1 MVIMIDTS
9 GEEFHAPMLSDGS
22 RAGLLDRTTLSRRL
36 EELFRETYSD
46 IRHAGKTDGVF
57 IDSNVNKIGYGNL
70 ERDEI
75 RRTIAYRS
83 SGLLEKKNWSL

>member
-36 EELFRETYSD
+36 DELFREIYSD
-46 IRHAGKTDGVF
+46 IRHGGKTDGVF
-57 IDSNVNKIGYGNL
+57 LDYNGNKIGYWNL
-70 ERDEI
+70 ESGEI
-75 RRTIAYRS
+75 R
-83 SGLLEKKNWSL
+83 